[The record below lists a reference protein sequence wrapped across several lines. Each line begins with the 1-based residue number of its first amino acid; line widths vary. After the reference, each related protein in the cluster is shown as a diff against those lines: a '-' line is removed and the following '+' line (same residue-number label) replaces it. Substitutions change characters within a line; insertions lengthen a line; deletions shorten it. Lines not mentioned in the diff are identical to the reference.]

1 MTKIQEHHCKQTQ
14 LLCEKIDADLERL
27 NRDISDYLYAWRN
40 CPNRGGTTGHAIG
53 SLQSRVSTLTAFY
66 KGHCR

>member
-1 MTKIQEHHCKQTQ
+1 MTRIQGHKCNQTKI
-14 LLCEKIDADLERL
+14 LCEKIEVDLERL

-53 SLQSRVSTLTAFY
+53 SFQSKVSSLTAFY
-66 KGHCR
+66 KGYCK